1 MGKRVR
7 RLSVFL
13 LVAVA
18 ALSVQV
24 GLLCRVCKASEPSEE
39 VVARIKKFFSIIDND
54 GKEFLFPED
63 AANLDLSDITV
74 GNGYKRYRLEGER
87 LEDSNLVNYP
97 ICSGGRPFA
106 ICITKYN
113 DSGVEEVVQA
123 GSIRSEP
130 YYGEDID
137 YSDVTIVVEMRK
149 RRSFYLISGPYIW
162 HYEGGALVSKGE
174 TGRVGH
180 EDSRCWPRRG
190 PRYAPTRSPS
200 ASTSLP
206 ELVTLSLQRRTAG
219 LVYEMTSNFL
229 KNLMTT
235 S

>member
-18 ALSVQV
+18 ALFVQA

-39 VVARIKKFFSIIDND
+39 VVARIKKFFSIIDDD

-97 ICSGGRPFA
+97 IFSGGRPFA

-113 DSGVEEVVQA
+113 DSGV
-123 GSIRSEP
+123 
-130 YYGEDID
+130 
-137 YSDVTIVVEMRK
+137 
-149 RRSFYLISGPYIW
+149 
-162 HYEGGALVSKGE
+162 
-174 TGRVGH
+174 
-180 EDSRCWPRRG
+180 
-190 PRYAPTRSPS
+190 
-200 ASTSLP
+200 
-206 ELVTLSLQRRTAG
+206 
-219 LVYEMTSNFL
+219 
-229 KNLMTT
+229 
-235 S
+235 

>member
-39 VVARIKKFFSIIDND
+39 VVARIKKFFSIIDDD

-97 ICSGGRPFA
+97 IFSGGRPFA

-137 YSDVTIVVEMRK
+137 YSDVTH
-149 RRSFYLISGPYIW
+149 LGPVHLALRGW
-162 HYEGGALVSKGE
+162 GPRVKGGDGQGRARGQQGGGA
-174 TGRVGH
+174 
-180 EDSRCWPRRG
+180 G
-190 PRYAPTRSPS
+190 P
-200 ASTSLP
+200 
-206 ELVTLSLQRRTAG
+206 AG
-219 LVYEMTSNFL
+219 LAGGRDTPRHAHRAPPRVCQSL
-229 KNLMTT
+229 LL
-235 S
+235 